1 MRDALAFLPVLPVG
15 GRDRP
20 PGRRSLPAFPLVG
33 LVLGAVWAL
42 GAYGASRLWGPWPA
56 AAVVIL
62 ADLALTGGL
71 HLDAVADVADGWAS
85 RLPPQRA
92 LEVMRDPAIGAV
104 GAASLGAALL
114 ARWSFIAL
122 LASQHRWGFLVA
134 VPLAGRTAMV
144 VTMAT
149 SPRAATG
156 SLAGPLV
163 AAGPR
168 ITAAVAA
175 IALAASILAANLRGA
190 GALALGALVAEAVGR
205 VARRPLRGGA
215 GGGVRA
221 ARVRAR
227 VGAPAVP
234 PGPL

>member
-1 MRDALAFLPVLPVG
+1 
-15 GRDRP
+15 
-20 PGRRSLPAFPLVG
+20 
-33 LVLGAVWAL
+33 
-42 GAYGASRLWGPWPA
+42 
-56 AAVVIL
+56 VVIL

-104 GAASLGAALL
+104 GAATLGTALL

-134 VPLAGRTAMV
+134 VPVAGRTAMV

-149 SPRAATG
+149 SPRAAAG
-156 SLAGPLV
+156 SLAGSLV

-168 ITAAVAA
+168 ITAAAAA

-190 GALALGALVAEAVGR
+190 GALTLGALVAEAGAWL
-205 VARRPLRGGA
+205 ARRRFGA
-215 GGGVRA
+215 VTGDV
-221 ARVRAR
+221 
-227 VGAPAVP
+227 VGAAGIAAEIVA
-234 PGPL
+234 LAFLSAH